1 MDYYN
6 FKSKMYDLCDKNS
19 QNYPTDNDIK
29 YFYNKYDITYKL
41 ITDKQ
46 DALKM
51 RRFAAFSTKQRLLY
65 RHQLAEM
72 GIELTPI
79 QVIYYIYMITIILK
93 DKYGIDT

>member
-1 MDYYN
+1 
-6 FKSKMYDLCDKNS
+6 MYDLCDKNS
-19 QNYPTDNDIK
+19 ENYPTDDDIK

-72 GIELTPI
+72 GIELTPT
-79 QVIYYIYMITIILK
+79 QVNYYIYMICIIIK
-93 DKYGIDT
+93 EKYCIE